1 VNLPSGGA
9 SMRTSMI
16 QAVTAVAHTNP
27 KLRIQQAIYLAATS
41 SQFQVQR

>member
-1 VNLPSGGA
+1 
-9 SMRTSMI
+9 MI
-16 QAVTAVAHTNP
+16 TAVSAVSPFNP